1 MQFPL
6 PAPSKLQP
14 VLPQK
19 RPDQPAGAVNSKDDP
34 GGRENPPSP
43 SSSAPLPES
52 VPGQIVLLQ
61 RFSMVNIVPEAT
73 LPSRSSRRMM
83 NGKVFELVVRAM
95 SFVNVLL
102 FDSIFEV
109 RFGREQG

>member
-1 MQFPL
+1 
-6 PAPSKLQP
+6 
-14 VLPQK
+14 
-19 RPDQPAGAVNSKDDP
+19 
-34 GGRENPPSP
+34 
-43 SSSAPLPES
+43 
-52 VPGQIVLLQ
+52 
-61 RFSMVNIVPEAT
+61 
-73 LPSRSSRRMM
+73 MM